1 MLSWSQKGPTNYAFE
16 RSSDSRFDNTVTAA
30 VRAIPHDANGA
41 DEAAGS
47 ALAGGVE
54 QARQHGV
61 NVVAHALRLDYSGL
75 KKRLNGTSVPPTAF
89 VELMGASGA
98 RADEYVIEFE
108 SKPSPR
114 MRVQWKGAAPPDW
127 SALLRAWREVAG

>member
-1 MLSWSQKGPTNYAFE
+1 MPSREAPIPDSITQLQQRFE
-16 RSSDSRFDNTVTAA
+16 QFRTTRTGRTKLPEALWQA
-30 VRAIPHDANGA
+30 V
-41 DEAAGS
+41 
-47 ALAGGVE
+47 VE

-127 SALLRAWREVAG
+127 SAQLRAWREVAG

>member
-1 MLSWSQKGPTNYAFE
+1 MPSREVPVPDSITQLQQRFE
-16 RSSDSRFDNTVTAA
+16 QFRTTRTRRTKLPEALWQAA
-30 VRAIPHDANGA
+30 
-41 DEAAGS
+41 
-47 ALAGGVE
+47 VE

-108 SKPSPR
+108 SNPTPR

-127 SALLRAWREVAG
+127 TALLRAWREVAG